1 MKKAFISVYTL
12 LVLFII
18 SLTITYIYN
27 QQKNSASYAKGLYEK
42 KQAQYLAESI
52 MNTFMEENSDQVA
65 EIILDDYDKKSEE
78 DENNEE
84 DSKKTKKT
92 TKSIGNKRYKYDNS
106 TYTINISRVGHYYRK
121 EIDGLYL
128 IFLDNVSVG
137 DSKADSEI
145 YIKVFDKKDENDEE
159 FDKNRL
165 RIEIRHTY

>member
-65 EIILDDYDKKSEE
+65 EIILGDYDKKIEE
-78 DENNEE
+78 D
-84 DSKKTKKT
+84 TKKIKKQ
-92 TKSIGNKRYKYDNS
+92 TKSLGYKYYKYGNKNYK
-106 TYTINISRVGHYYRK
+106 INISRVGNDFRK

-128 IFLDNVSVG
+128 IFLDDVSVG

-145 YIKVFDKKDENDEE
+145 YIKVFDKIDEKDEE
-159 FDKNRL
+159 FDTNRL

>member
-12 LVLFII
+12 IVLFII

-52 MNTFMEENSDQVA
+52 INTFMEENSDQVA
-65 EIILDDYDKKSEE
+65 EVILGDYDKKIEE
-78 DENNEE
+78 D
-84 DSKKTKKT
+84 TKKIKKQ
-92 TKSIGNKRYKYDNS
+92 TKSLGYKYYKYGNKNYK
-106 TYTINISRVGHYYRK
+106 INISRVGNDFRK

>member
-12 LVLFII
+12 IVLFII

-65 EIILDDYDKKSEE
+65 EIILGDYDKKIEE
-78 DENNEE
+78 D
-84 DSKKTKKT
+84 TKKIKKQ
-92 TKSIGNKRYKYDNS
+92 TKSLGYKYYKYGNKNYK
-106 TYTINISRVGHYYRK
+106 INISRVGNDYRK

-128 IFLDNVSVG
+128 IFLDDVSVG

-145 YIKVFDKKDENDEE
+145 YI
-159 FDKNRL
+159 
-165 RIEIRHTY
+165 

>member
-12 LVLFII
+12 IVLFII

-52 MNTFMEENSDQVA
+52 MNTFMEENSYQVA
-65 EIILDDYDKKSEE
+65 EIILNDYD
-78 DENNEE
+78 
-84 DSKKTKKT
+84 
-92 TKSIGNKRYKYDNS
+92 NKQK
-106 TYTINISRVGHYYRK
+106 INIKDGKKGIIIKYVYDGYTYWINLSRITNDFRK

-128 IFLDNVSVG
+128 IFIDNVSVG

-145 YIKVFDKKDENDEE
+145 YIKAFDKKDKNDEE

>member
-12 LVLFII
+12 IVLFII

-42 KQAQYLAESI
+42 KQAQYLAESV

-65 EIILDDYDKKSEE
+65 EIILKHYDEEKKKTNEETTDDEIKTESLKSLPYTYKDKKYYIYISR
-78 DENNEE
+78 
-84 DSKKTKKT
+84 
-92 TKSIGNKRYKYDNS
+92 IGNR
-106 TYTINISRVGHYYRK
+106 TRK
-121 EIDGLYL
+121 EINGLYL
-128 IFLDNVSVG
+128 IFLNRVSVG
-137 DSKADSEI
+137 ESKADSEI
-145 YIKVFDKKDENDEE
+145 YIKVFDKIDENDEE

>member
-12 LVLFII
+12 IVLFII

-65 EIILDDYDKKSEE
+65 EIILEDYDENQNKKAAYDKLDTKIKYVYNE
-78 DENNEE
+78 DKYWLRLSRINN
-84 DSKKTKKT
+84 D
-92 TKSIGNKRYKYDNS
+92 
-106 TYTINISRVGHYYRK
+106 YRK

-128 IFLDNVSVG
+128 IFLYDVSVG

-145 YIKVFDKKDENDEE
+145 YIKVFDKKDKNDEE

>member
-12 LVLFII
+12 IVLFII

-65 EIILDDYDKKSEE
+65 EIILGDYDKEIEE
-78 DENNEE
+78 D
-84 DSKKTKKT
+84 TKKNKKQ
-92 TKSIGNKRYKYDNS
+92 TKSLGYKYYKYGNKNYK
-106 TYTINISRVGHYYRK
+106 INISRVGNDFRK
-121 EIDGLYL
+121 EIDDLYL
-128 IFLDNVSVG
+128 IFLDDVRVG

>member
-12 LVLFII
+12 IVLFII

-65 EIILDDYDKKSEE
+65 EIILGDYDKKIEE
-78 DENNEE
+78 D
-84 DSKKTKKT
+84 TKKIKKQ
-92 TKSIGNKRYKYDNS
+92 TKSLGYKYYKYGNKNYK
-106 TYTINISRVGHYYRK
+106 INISRVGNDFRK

-128 IFLDNVSVG
+128 IFLDDVSVG

-145 YIKVFDKKDENDEE
+145 YIKVFDKIDEKDEE

>member
-12 LVLFII
+12 IVLFII

-65 EIILDDYDKKSEE
+65 EIILGDYDKKIEE
-78 DENNEE
+78 D
-84 DSKKTKKT
+84 TKKIKKQ
-92 TKSIGNKRYKYDNS
+92 TKSLGYKYYKYGNKNYK
-106 TYTINISRVGHYYRK
+106 INISRVGNDYRK

-128 IFLDNVSVG
+128 IFLDDVSVG

-145 YIKVFDKKDENDEE
+145 YIKVFDKKDEKDED

>member
-65 EIILDDYDKKSEE
+65 EIILGDYDKKIEE
-78 DENNEE
+78 D
-84 DSKKTKKT
+84 TKKIKKQ
-92 TKSIGNKRYKYDNS
+92 TKSLGYKYYKYGNKNYK
-106 TYTINISRVGHYYRK
+106 INISRVGNDFRK

-128 IFLDNVSVG
+128 IFLDDVSVG

-145 YIKVFDKKDENDEE
+145 YIKVFDKIDEKDEE

>member
-12 LVLFII
+12 IVLFII

-65 EIILDDYDKKSEE
+65 EIILGDYDKEIEE
-78 DENNEE
+78 D
-84 DSKKTKKT
+84 TKKNKKQ
-92 TKSIGNKRYKYDNS
+92 TKSLGYKYYKYGNKNYK
-106 TYTINISRVGHYYRK
+106 INISRIGNDYRK

-128 IFLDNVSVG
+128 IFLDDVSVG

-145 YIKVFDKKDENDEE
+145 YIKVFDKKEKNDEE

>member
-12 LVLFII
+12 IVLFII

-52 MNTFMEENSDQVA
+52 MNTFMEENIDQVA
-65 EIILDDYDKKSEE
+65 EIILKHYDEEKKKTIEVTTD
-78 DENNEE
+78 DENKTEPIEHLPYTYKN
-84 DSKKTKKT
+84 KKY
-92 TKSIGNKRYKYDNS
+92 N
-106 TYTINISRVGHYYRK
+106 INISRIGNEVRK
-121 EIDGLYL
+121 EINGLYL

-137 DSKADSEI
+137 ESKADSEI
-145 YIKVFDKKDENDEE
+145 YIKVFDKIDENDEE

>member
-12 LVLFII
+12 IVLFII

-65 EIILDDYDKKSEE
+65 EIILKDYDENQNKKAAYDKLDTKIKYVYNE
-78 DENNEE
+78 D
-84 DSKKTKKT
+84 
-92 TKSIGNKRYKYDNS
+92 KYWLRL
-106 TYTINISRVGHYYRK
+106 SRITNDFRK

-128 IFLDNVSVG
+128 IFIDDVSVG
-137 DSKADSEI
+137 DSRADSEL
-145 YIKVFDKKDENDEE
+145 YIKVFDKKDENDED

>member
-12 LVLFII
+12 IVLFII

-65 EIILDDYDKKSEE
+65 EIILGDYDKKIEE
-78 DENNEE
+78 D
-84 DSKKTKKT
+84 TKKIKKQ
-92 TKSIGNKRYKYDNS
+92 TKSLGYKYYKYGNKNYK
-106 TYTINISRVGHYYRK
+106 INISRVGNDYRK

-128 IFLDNVSVG
+128 IFLDDVSVG

>member
-12 LVLFII
+12 IVLFII

-65 EIILDDYDKKSEE
+65 EIILGDYDKKIEE
-78 DENNEE
+78 D
-84 DSKKTKKT
+84 TKKIKKQ
-92 TKSIGNKRYKYDNS
+92 TKSLGYKYYKYGNKNYK
-106 TYTINISRVGHYYRK
+106 INISRVGNDYRK
-121 EIDGLYL
+121 EIDGMYL

>member
-12 LVLFII
+12 IVLFII
-18 SLTITYIYN
+18 SLTITYVYN

-65 EIILDDYDKKSEE
+65 EIILGDYDKKIEE
-78 DENNEE
+78 D
-84 DSKKTKKT
+84 TKKIKKQ
-92 TKSIGNKRYKYDNS
+92 TKSLGYKYYKYGNKNYK
-106 TYTINISRVGHYYRK
+106 INISRVGNDYRK

>member
-12 LVLFII
+12 IVLFII

-52 MNTFMEENSDQVA
+52 INTFMEENSDQVA
-65 EIILDDYDKKSEE
+65 EIILKHYDDQEKKKTIEGTRDDEIETESLESLPYTYKDKKYYIYISR
-78 DENNEE
+78 
-84 DSKKTKKT
+84 
-92 TKSIGNKRYKYDNS
+92 IGNE
-106 TYTINISRVGHYYRK
+106 TRK
-121 EIDGLYL
+121 EINGLYL
-128 IFLDNVSVG
+128 IFLNNVSVG
-137 DSKADSEI
+137 ESKADSEI
-145 YIKVFDKKDENDEE
+145 YIKVFDKKYENDEE

>member
-12 LVLFII
+12 IVLFII

-52 MNTFMEENSDQVA
+52 MNTFMEENSYQVA
-65 EIILDDYDKKSEE
+65 EIILNDYD
-78 DENNEE
+78 
-84 DSKKTKKT
+84 
-92 TKSIGNKRYKYDNS
+92 NKQK
-106 TYTINISRVGHYYRK
+106 INIKDGKKGIKIKYVYDGYTYWINLSRITNDFRK

-128 IFLDNVSVG
+128 IFIDNVSVG

-145 YIKVFDKKDENDEE
+145 YIKAFDKKDKNDEE

>member
-12 LVLFII
+12 IVLFII
-18 SLTITYIYN
+18 SLAITYIYN

-65 EIILDDYDKKSEE
+65 EIILKDYDNRQKINSNADKKGLKIKYIY
-78 DENNEE
+78 D
-84 DSKKTKKT
+84 
-92 TKSIGNKRYKYDNS
+92 GN
-106 TYTINISRVGHYYRK
+106 TYWISLSRITNDFRK
-121 EIDGLYL
+121 EIDGMYL

-137 DSKADSEI
+137 ESKADSEI
-145 YIKVFDKKDENDEE
+145 YIKVFDKIDEKDEE

>member
-12 LVLFII
+12 IVLFII

-65 EIILDDYDKKSEE
+65 EIILGDYDKKIEE
-78 DENNEE
+78 D
-84 DSKKTKKT
+84 TKKIKKQ
-92 TKSIGNKRYKYDNS
+92 TKSLGYKYYKYGNKNYK
-106 TYTINISRVGHYYRK
+106 INISRIGNDYRK

-128 IFLDNVSVG
+128 IFLDDVSVG

-145 YIKVFDKKDENDEE
+145 YIKVFDKKEKNDEE

>member
-12 LVLFII
+12 IVLFII

-65 EIILDDYDKKSEE
+65 EIILGDYDKKIEE
-78 DENNEE
+78 D
-84 DSKKTKKT
+84 TKKIKKQ
-92 TKSIGNKRYKYDNS
+92 TKSLGYKYYKYGNKNYK
-106 TYTINISRVGHYYRK
+106 INISRVGNDYRK
-121 EIDGLYL
+121 EIDGMYL

-145 YIKVFDKKDENDEE
+145 YIKVFDKIDENDED

>member
-12 LVLFII
+12 IVLFII

-65 EIILDDYDKKSEE
+65 EIILKHYDEEKNNIFEETTDDEIKTESLESLPYTYKDKKYYIYISR
-78 DENNEE
+78 
-84 DSKKTKKT
+84 
-92 TKSIGNKRYKYDNS
+92 IGNK
-106 TYTINISRVGHYYRK
+106 TRK
-121 EIDGLYL
+121 EINGLYL
-128 IFLDNVSVG
+128 IFLNNLSVG

-145 YIKVFDKKDENDEE
+145 YIKVFDKKDENDED

>member
-12 LVLFII
+12 IVLFII

-65 EIILDDYDKKSEE
+65 EIILGDYDKEIEE
-78 DENNEE
+78 D
-84 DSKKTKKT
+84 TKKNKKQ
-92 TKSIGNKRYKYDNS
+92 TKSLGYKYYKYGNKNYK
-106 TYTINISRVGHYYRK
+106 INISRVGNDYRK

>member
-12 LVLFII
+12 IVLFII

-52 MNTFMEENSDQVA
+52 MNSFMEENSDQVA
-65 EIILDDYDKKSEE
+65 KIILKHYDDQEKKKNNEGITNDEIKTESLESLPYTYKDKKYNIHISR
-78 DENNEE
+78 
-84 DSKKTKKT
+84 
-92 TKSIGNKRYKYDNS
+92 IGNRA
-106 TYTINISRVGHYYRK
+106 RK
-121 EIDGLYL
+121 EINGLYL
-128 IFLDNVSVG
+128 IFLNRVSVG
-137 DSKADSEI
+137 ESKADSEI
-145 YIKVFDKKDENDEE
+145 YIKVFDKKDGNDEE

>member
-12 LVLFII
+12 IVLFII

-65 EIILDDYDKKSEE
+65 EIILGDYDKKIEE
-78 DENNEE
+78 D
-84 DSKKTKKT
+84 TKKIKKQ
-92 TKSIGNKRYKYDNS
+92 TKSLGYKYYKYGNKNYK
-106 TYTINISRVGHYYRK
+106 INISRVGNDFRK
-121 EIDGLYL
+121 EIDDLYL
-128 IFLDNVSVG
+128 IFLDDVRVG

>member
-12 LVLFII
+12 IVLFII

-65 EIILDDYDKKSEE
+65 EIILGDYDKKIE
-78 DENNEE
+78 D
-84 DSKKTKKT
+84 DTKKIKKQ
-92 TKSIGNKRYKYDNS
+92 TKSLGYKYYKYDNKN
-106 TYTINISRVGHYYRK
+106 YKINISRVGNDFRK

-128 IFLDNVSVG
+128 IFLDDVSVG

-145 YIKVFDKKDENDEE
+145 YIKAFDKKDKNDEE

>member
-12 LVLFII
+12 IVLFII

-65 EIILDDYDKKSEE
+65 EIILDDYDKKIEE
-78 DENNEE
+78 D
-84 DSKKTKKT
+84 TKKIKKQ
-92 TKSIGNKRYKYDNS
+92 TKSLGYKYYKYGNKNYK
-106 TYTINISRVGHYYRK
+106 INISRVGNDFRK

-128 IFLDNVSVG
+128 IFLDDVSVG

>member
-12 LVLFII
+12 IVLFII

-27 QQKNSASYAKGLYEK
+27 QQKNSASYTKGLYEK
-42 KQAQYLAESI
+42 KQAQYLSESI
-52 MNTFMEENSDQVA
+52 MNTFMEENSNQVA
-65 EIILDDYDKKSEE
+65 EIILDDYDKKIEE
-78 DENNEE
+78 D
-84 DSKKTKKT
+84 TKKIKKQ
-92 TKSIGNKRYKYDNS
+92 TKSLGYKYYKYGNKNYK
-106 TYTINISRVGHYYRK
+106 INISRVGNDYRK
-121 EIDGLYL
+121 EIDGMYL
-128 IFLDNVSVG
+128 IFLDNVRVG

>member
-12 LVLFII
+12 IVLFII

-65 EIILDDYDKKSEE
+65 EIILGDYDKKIEE
-78 DENNEE
+78 D
-84 DSKKTKKT
+84 TKKIKKQ
-92 TKSIGNKRYKYDNS
+92 TKSLGYKYYKYGNKNYK
-106 TYTINISRVGHYYRK
+106 INISRVGNDYRK

-128 IFLDNVSVG
+128 IFLDNVRVG
-137 DSKADSEI
+137 DSRADSEI
-145 YIKVFDKKDENDEE
+145 YIKVFDKKEKNDEE

>member
-12 LVLFII
+12 IVLFII

-52 MNTFMEENSDQVA
+52 MNTFMEENSDRVA
-65 EIILDDYDKKSEE
+65 ELILKDYDGVEKIDKVEKIKYRY
-78 DENNEE
+78 NE
-84 DSKKTKKT
+84 KT
-92 TKSIGNKRYKYDNS
+92 YWFY
-106 TYTINISRVGHYYRK
+106 ISRLNYTYRK

-128 IFLDNVSVG
+128 IHIHNRVRVG
-137 DSKADSEI
+137 ESKADSEI
-145 YIKVFDKKDENDEE
+145 YIKVFDKKYENNEE
-159 FDKNRL
+159 FDRNRL

>member
-12 LVLFII
+12 IVLFII

-65 EIILDDYDKKSEE
+65 EIILGDYDKKIEE
-78 DENNEE
+78 D
-84 DSKKTKKT
+84 TKKIKKQ
-92 TKSIGNKRYKYDNS
+92 TKSLGYKYYKYGNKNYK
-106 TYTINISRVGHYYRK
+106 INISRVGNDYRK
-121 EIDGLYL
+121 EIDGMYL

-137 DSKADSEI
+137 DSRADSEL